1 MINMYAES
9 TSYIYVE
16 YFKVYKRLKG
26 NVLPYGLPLKA
37 CRHIGVVFNANICA
51 GMKSPADLKHDFLL
65 VKCMLTHRHYF
76 LHAMV
81 ETHQ

>member
-1 MINMYAES
+1 MYAES

-26 NVLPYGLPLKA
+26 KVLPYALPLKA
-37 CRHIGVVFNANICA
+37 CRHISVVFNANICA
-51 GMKSPADLKHDFLL
+51 SMKSPADLKHDCLP
-65 VKCMLTHRHYF
+65 VKCMLTHWCYF

-81 ETHQ
+81 ETPW

>member
-1 MINMYAES
+1 MYAES

-26 NVLPYGLPLKA
+26 KVLPYALPLKV
-37 CRHIGVVFNANICA
+37 CQHIGILFNANICA
-51 GMKSPADLKHDFLL
+51 GMKSLADLKHDFLP
-65 VKCMLTHRHYF
+65 VKCMLIDRRYF

-81 ETHQ
+81 ETRR

>member
-1 MINMYAES
+1 MYAES

-26 NVLPYGLPLKA
+26 NMLPYGLLLKV
-37 CRHIGVVFNANICA
+37 CWHISVVFNANICA

-65 VKCMLTHRHYF
+65 VKCMLTHQRYF
-76 LHAMV
+76 LHAVV
-81 ETHQ
+81 EMHW